1 MGDCSWRAILK
12 KPHQKVGL
20 GGLRHNIDPKFHPWK
35 KMSSRENSHY
45 SARENKNASRENLSN
60 TARENPGLSVKMFK
74 KVGVKTNFHP
84 WKKSQKRAKKGIHG
98 HFWFSRE
105 KKNTAPHL
113 TKK

>member
-60 TARENPGLSVKMFK
+60 TARENPGLPVKIFK
-74 KVGVKTNFHP
+74 KVGVKMKFP
-84 WKKSQKRAKKGIHG
+84 PVKKIAKRAKKGFHG

-105 KKNTAPHL
+105 
-113 TKK
+113 

>member
-74 KVGVKTNFHP
+74 KVGVKTNFHS

-113 TKK
+113 TKN